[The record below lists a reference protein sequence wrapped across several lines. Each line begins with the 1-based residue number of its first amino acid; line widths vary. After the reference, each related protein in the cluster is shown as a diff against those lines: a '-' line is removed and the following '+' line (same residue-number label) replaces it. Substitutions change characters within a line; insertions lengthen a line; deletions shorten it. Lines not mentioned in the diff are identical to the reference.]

1 MAHCLHGTGMYMT
14 TECMPMY
21 SLHIP
26 TACGGTGDGRP
37 VSMARVGDS
46 ASAGTLHGIHH
57 GTRLG
62 ITEDG
67 ILLGMQVIGATG
79 AVIGVA
85 TGGPDGIITIIII
98 IRIMDGADRYITTTI
113 HEKPTTEIPAEIS
126 VTEIPSPM

>member
-1 MAHCLHGTGMYMT
+1 MARCLHGTGMYMT

-26 TACGGTGDGRP
+26 TACGGTGDGRQ

-46 ASAGTLHGIHH
+46 ALAGTLHGIHH

-67 ILLGMQVIGATG
+67 ILHGMQAIGA
-79 AVIGVA
+79 A
-85 TGGPDGIITIIII
+85 TGEPDGIITIIIL
-98 IRIMDGADRYITTTI
+98 IMDGADRYIITTI
-113 HEKPTTEIPAEIS
+113 HEKLNMDIPVEIS
-126 VTEIPSPM
+126 VTEIHSPV

>member
-1 MAHCLHGTGMYMT
+1 MARCLHGTGMYMT

-26 TACGGTGDGRP
+26 TACGGTGDGRQ

-46 ASAGTLHGIHH
+46 ALAGTLHGIHH

-67 ILLGMQVIGATG
+67 ILLGMQVIGAATG
-79 AVIGVA
+79 VVIGVA
-85 TGGPDGIITIIII
+85 TGGITII
-98 IRIMDGADRYITTTI
+98 IRIMDGADRYITTII
-113 HEKPTTEIPAEIS
+113 HEKPTTDIPAEIS
-126 VTEIPSPM
+126 VTEIPSPV

>member
-26 TACGGTGDGRP
+26 TACGGTGDGRQ
-37 VSMARVGDS
+37 VSMVRVGDS
-46 ASAGTLHGIHH
+46 ALAGTLHGIHH

-79 AVIGVA
+79 AVIGVV
-85 TGGPDGIITIIII
+85 TGVITIII
-98 IRIMDGADRYITTTI
+98 RVMDGAADGIVLDTQTTDLADISHITEETL
-113 HEKPTTEIPAEIS
+113 
-126 VTEIPSPM
+126 

>member
-1 MAHCLHGTGMYMT
+1 MARCLHGTGMYMT

-26 TACGGTGDGRP
+26 TACGGTGDGRQ

-46 ASAGTLHGIHH
+46 ALAGTLHGIHH

-67 ILLGMQVIGATG
+67 ILHGMQAIGA
-79 AVIGVA
+79 A
-85 TGGPDGIITIIII
+85 TGEPDGIITIIIL
-98 IRIMDGADRYITTTI
+98 IMDGAVDGIVQGIQTI
-113 HEKPTTEIPAEIS
+113 DQADISHIIEEIQ
-126 VTEIPSPM
+126 

>member
-1 MAHCLHGTGMYMT
+1 
-14 TECMPMY
+14 MPMY

-37 VSMARVGDS
+37 VSMVLVGDS
-46 ASAGTLHGIHH
+46 ASDGTLHGIHH

-79 AVIGVA
+79 AVIGVV
-85 TGGPDGIITIIII
+85 TGVITII
-98 IRIMDGADRYITTTI
+98 IRIMDGAADGIVLDTQTTDLADISHITEETL
-113 HEKPTTEIPAEIS
+113 
-126 VTEIPSPM
+126 

>member
-1 MAHCLHGTGMYMT
+1 MWFMAHCLHGTGMYMT

-85 TGGPDGIITIIII
+85 TGVITII